1 MQFAHRLLAGALA
14 LSMLSFPAHAVDRSA
29 AARRAQLERVVS
41 MLSESHPDLYAHV
54 SREAFAAKRASIAQ
68 NAASWDDF
76 GFALEVQSLTAMV
89 GDAHTALSLPV
100 DSTQA
105 LPFQIAWM
113 DGGWV
118 VTAVP
123 AAQRVCLG
131 WQVEGITGK
140 SIASVERALAPYLSY
155 DNETR
160 RRRMFSSVVSLRGVL
175 VHAGVLSES
184 ADAVALQVVSPS
196 GLRRT
201 ATLPLRADEVCTL
214 SALRRAIPVTEY
226 DPNVIYKAFDL
237 VPYTLYI
244 QYNACKEDENY
255 PMATFAADVRSKLAR
270 GSYARVIVDLRANG
284 GGSDGVLRPV
294 INALIAAQQRGVAV
308 YVLVGEGTFSAAV
321 TGAVQLA
328 QLGAVSVGTP
338 TGGSVDHFG
347 SVVRQALPDGTRLSC
362 STQWIALSSYYQAAR
377 SFGADS
383 LTPAL
388 SAPQPVDDYLA
399 GVDRPVARVLAQ
411 PDRLP
416 ARTAAATAT
425 GAIFTVDG
433 NKSALTGVRI
443 GGAVYVRLRDLAAAL
458 RGTKAAFDVAWSARD
473 SAVYVFDGQPY
484 LPVGGE
490 LTPVAGGTA
499 VAADTPI
506 LRGDTQPL
514 AYSGAPGAL
523 RVYDLRGSHFVRLTD
538 LAAKLGFSVAVSG
551 NPVRITTE

>member
-1 MQFAHRLLAGALA
+1 MAFLRRILAGVLT
-14 LSMLSFPAHAVDRSA
+14 LSMLSFPVCA
-29 AARRAQLERVVS
+29 ADCADARRVELDRVVS
-41 MLSESHPDLYAHV
+41 MLSENHPDLYAHV

-100 DSTQA
+100 DGAGT
-105 LPFQIAWM
+105 LPFTIAWM
-113 DGGWV
+113 NGAWV
-118 VTAVP
+118 VTAV
-123 AAQRVCLG
+123 AAPQRVCLG
-131 WQVEGITGK
+131 WRVEGIAGRP
-140 SIASVERALAPYLSY
+140 IAAVERALDPYLSY
-155 DNETR
+155 DNDTR
-160 RRRMFSSVVSLRGVL
+160 RRRMFASAVTLRGAL

-184 ADAVALQVVSPS
+184 AETVALHVVSPD
-196 GLRRT
+196 GLHRD
-201 ATLPLRADEVCTL
+201 ATLPVHADGMCTL
-214 SALRRAIPVTEY
+214 SALRRAVPVTEY
-226 DPNVIYKAFDL
+226 DPNVIYKALDL

-255 PMATFAADVRSKLAR
+255 PMAAFAAQVRDTLTH

-294 INALIAAQQRGVAV
+294 LHELIAAQQRGIKVNA
-308 YVLVGEGTFSAAV
+308 LVGEGTFSAAV

-328 QLGAVSVGTP
+328 QLGAVTVGTP

-347 SVVRQALPDGTRLSC
+347 SVVREVLSDGSRLSC
-362 STQWIALSSYYQAAR
+362 STQWVALSSYYQAAR
-377 SFGADS
+377 AFGADS
-383 LTPAL
+383 LTPAQ

-399 GVDRPVARVLAQ
+399 GGDRPVACVLAQ
-411 PDRLP
+411 PDHLP

-433 NKSALTGVRI
+433 SKSALTGVRI
-443 GGAVYVRLRDLAAAL
+443 GGAVYLRLRDLAAAL
-458 RGTKAAFDVAWSARD
+458 RGTRAAFDVAWSERD
-473 SAVYVFDGQPY
+473 GAVYVFDGQPY

-490 LTPVAGGTA
+490 LTPVTGGTA
-499 VAADTPI
+499 YAADTPI

-514 AYSGAPGAL
+514 AYAGAPGAL

-538 LAAKLGFSVAVSG
+538 LAAKLRFSVAASG
-551 NPVRITTE
+551 SAVRITTK